1 VVTNA
6 DEAAGRR
13 HQPAFLFLPA
23 RDMKEGGGSR
33 WRFVPSVAEEV
44 WKMGKLPYRLAENR
58 SEGSSVIA
66 TMNRDELK
74 IGCPD
79 YVAQFKHIYRSQDK
93 IS

>member
-66 TMNRDELK
+66 ATVLYSYEQGRTENWVPGLCCT
-74 IGCPD
+74 IQT
-79 YVAQFKHIYRSQDK
+79 YL
-93 IS
+93 